1 MRKHPLVLS
10 LSVVGLAV
18 LSVLAGWGLRPGTH
32 LDEGWRTLGA
42 VWIYLA
48 AAAAITAAFAA
59 LFMWLAVYSAND
71 GYDDPAQTK
80 GR

>member
-1 MRKHPLVLS
+1 MRKRPLALS

-18 LSVLAGWGLRPGTH
+18 LSVLAGWALLPGAR
-32 LDEGWRTLGA
+32 LDQGWRTLSA
-42 VWIYLA
+42 VWTYLA

-59 LFMWLAVYSAND
+59 LFMWLAVYSANN

-80 GR
+80 RR